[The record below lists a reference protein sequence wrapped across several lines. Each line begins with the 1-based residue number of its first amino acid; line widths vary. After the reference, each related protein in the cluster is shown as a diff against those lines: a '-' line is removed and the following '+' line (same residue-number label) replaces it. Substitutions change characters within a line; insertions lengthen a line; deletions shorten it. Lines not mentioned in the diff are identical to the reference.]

1 MRLVN
6 SLLPAWTISWNWK
19 FLFVHGS
26 TGFTPWWRLR
36 EAWNRSTAISRVF
49 HQSGPIISHMLQSG
63 LYFTVI
69 CLDSKGF
76 HLSVLEGTYC
86 FMRKRKAVKRVLP
99 KRTRLK
105 PKPKMVWA
113 KKFPVNECNSCVD
126 LISWCR
132 WHDSVRGSRSVGRA
146 REGARIPPTNKRA
159 RESLCLFLGILQPAG
174 LTRSCCPS
182 SAFVLDFPIWIENR
196 DSS

>member
-36 EAWNRSTAISRVF
+36 EAWKRSTGISRVF
-49 HQSGPIISHMLQSG
+49 HQSGPIISHTLQSG

-86 FMRKRKAVKRVLP
+86 FMRKKKAVKRVLLEKNLIKTENKNGLSKNVP
-99 KRTRLK
+99 SEWMQFLCRFDLLVPVAWLSPGIPLRRTSKRT
-105 PKPKMVWA
+105 
-113 KKFPVNECNSCVD
+113 S
-126 LISWCR
+126 
-132 WHDSVRGSRSVGRA
+132 
-146 REGARIPPTNKRA
+146 
-159 RESLCLFLGILQPAG
+159 
-174 LTRSCCPS
+174 
-182 SAFVLDFPIWIENR
+182 
-196 DSS
+196 